1 MEGGRKIGWWKA
13 WRKVERSCGSGGRE
27 GERERNAGSRGDSG
41 IRFGCGTVATPAR
54 LGIQLT
60 AARDTRSVRRFLHGV
75 CNGRYDER
83 PAVRGGLDPDRR
95 RNRWPTPS
103 LSLFRAPLRVPPDVR
118 TVCEKKRDESFVDR
132 CAWREGIGD

>member
-1 MEGGRKIGWWKA
+1 MEGRKIGGRLGEKLKEVA
-13 WRKVERSCGSGGRE
+13 VVEEGRE

-83 PAVRGGLDPDRR
+83 PAARGGLDPDRR
-95 RNRWPTPS
+95 RNCWPAP
-103 LSLFRAPLRVPPDVR
+103 SLFRFSALRYQTCEPLVR
-118 TVCEKKRDESFVDR
+118 RNVTNGSLRERRKKES
-132 CAWREGIGD
+132 